1 MFFFFI
7 IEKLAWRWST
17 LVIVFQWNSMRRGNA
32 HERWKKEVRAHT
44 AIMHF
49 LRNIN
54 RTEQKPIYF
63 YPYQVLACLFIYL
76 FIYRFI

>member
-1 MFFFFI
+1 
-7 IEKLAWRWST
+7 
-17 LVIVFQWNSMRRGNA
+17 MRRGNA

-63 YPYQVLACLFIYL
+63 YPYQVLACLFIY
-76 FIYRFI
+76 I